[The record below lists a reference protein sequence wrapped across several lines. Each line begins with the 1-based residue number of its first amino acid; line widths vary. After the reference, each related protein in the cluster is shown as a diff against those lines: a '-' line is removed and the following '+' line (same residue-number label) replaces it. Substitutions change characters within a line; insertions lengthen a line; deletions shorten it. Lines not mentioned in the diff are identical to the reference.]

1 MLLSGS
7 RSLQRNDLFGAVY
20 VAVLMSTILLAGQ
33 TRVAMEQRPLSLS
46 AALVLTGEFCGTI
59 HRRRTV
65 WLDKGKFP
73 VGKFVCPAAAAMAGH
88 VFSSVE
94 VFDHKP
100 AADETAA
107 TILLTPKFVD
117 TNATSTATPWG
128 KREIIVLLEWTATD
142 RDGKDL
148 WIQTVQGSGTGKS
161 GNAFTKRKQKKK
173 ILRRAVNDL
182 IAASRLRLSESPE
195 LQGFADQ
202 SGSDQ

>member
-1 MLLSGS
+1 MVSSGS
-7 RSLQRNDLFGAVY
+7 RSLRRNHLFGAVY
-20 VAVLMSTILLAGQ
+20 IATLMSTILLAGQ
-33 TRVAMEQRPLSLS
+33 APVAMEQRPLSVS
-46 AALVLTGEFCGTI
+46 AALVLTSEFCGTI

-65 WLDKGKFP
+65 WLDKEKFP

-107 TILLTPKFVD
+107 TILLTPKLVD
-117 TNATSTATPWG
+117 TNATSTAWG

-148 WIQTVQGSGTGKS
+148 WIQTVQGSGTGGA
-161 GNAFTKRKQKKK
+161 GNTFTKRKQKKK
-173 ILRRAVNDL
+173 ILRRAVDDL
-182 IAASRLRLSESPE
+182 MAVSRLRLSESPE
-195 LQGFADQ
+195 LRGFADQ